1 MKQLRMFKTIPAHGL
16 CVCVL
21 LAGVAGFGWLR
32 SGPARADEPRRIE
45 DCEKIQAAD
54 AYNQC
59 LAKFGPTSKLKNLEP
74 EKPSDVKA
82 SPADAAATSK
92 PSRYRGHRHGTRRR
106 RHR

>member
-1 MKQLRMFKTIPAHGL
+1 MFTYGPPNGF

-21 LAGVAGFGWLR
+21 LAVLPGLGFLWTGA
-32 SGPARADEPRRIE
+32 ARADEPRRIE

-74 EKPSDVKA
+74 EKPGDMKA
-82 SPADAAATSK
+82 SPADAAAASK
-92 PSRYRGHRHGTRRR
+92 ASRYRGHRHTARRR
-106 RHR
+106 RHK